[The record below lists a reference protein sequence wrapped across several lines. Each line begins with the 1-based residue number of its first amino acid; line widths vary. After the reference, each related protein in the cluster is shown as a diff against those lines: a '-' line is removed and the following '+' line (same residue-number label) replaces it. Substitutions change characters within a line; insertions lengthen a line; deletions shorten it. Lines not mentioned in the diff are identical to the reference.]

1 MSRRLPV
8 FAGAALL
15 VLGLGLL
22 AARMLDRLHPYT
34 TTIDHGPAPE
44 AAADPYL
51 AAEHFLAQRGVT
63 VRRADNVDAIAR
75 LPAPGQTL
83 LLLGE
88 RSRMTPPQAERLLE
102 WAAKGGH
109 LLFVAERLYDEET
122 GRSDDPLLDRLGIQQ
137 YLSEDLDE
145 DDAGESRDEEAANE
159 GAANEEA
166 ADPEERDAG
175 EPPEAD
181 ASKADSP
188 AAGVP
193 ATGIPATGVPATGA
207 PADEHALDPFPQ
219 LTKLYLENE
228 EQPAYF
234 SFDTDY
240 HLYDSENRAHAWA
253 NSAAATHMLQLY
265 HGEGLITVLSDPWIW
280 DNERIGEYDNAW
292 LLWYLSQDSEVTLL
306 YRADHD
312 DLFSLLLRHFP
323 EALAALAML
332 AAALLWRV
340 GRRQGPIIAP
350 APLARRQLQE
360 HIRAGADFLL
370 RRSGQQA
377 LLGGLQRDIQ
387 RRARRRHPGFER
399 LPVAEQWQ
407 VLGRL
412 TRLPSRTISQA
423 MRPLPKQRLSAAD
436 FTRQVAHLQSLR
448 NAL

>member
-1 MSRRLPV
+1 MTRRSWFIL
-8 FAGAALL
+8 GALGALL
-15 VLGLGLL
+15 LGLL
-22 AARMLDRLHPYT
+22 AIYALDRLQPYQ

-44 AAADPYL
+44 VAANPYL
-51 AAEHFLAQRGVT
+51 AAERFLRQREVT
-63 VRRADNVDAIAR
+63 VRRADGVDVIDH

-83 LLLGE
+83 MLLGE
-88 RSRMTPPQAERLLE
+88 RSRMTPRQADQLLA

-109 LLFVAERLYDEET
+109 LLFIAERVYDEKT
-122 GRSDDPLLDRLGIQQ
+122 GESGDPLLDRLGIQQ

-145 DDAGESRDEEAANE
+145 ESSDESTEADGDAPDAPQTEAA
-159 GAANEEA
+159 
-166 ADPEERDAG
+166 
-175 EPPEAD
+175 
-181 ASKADSP
+181 
-188 AAGVP
+188 
-193 ATGIPATGVPATGA
+193 A
-207 PADEHALDPFPQ
+207 PKGDEQDEQAVDPFPQ

-228 EQPAYF
+228 DEPAYF

-240 HLYDSENRAHAWA
+240 HLYDSEDRAHAWA

-265 HGEGLITVLSDPWIW
+265 HGDGLVTVLSDPWIW
-280 DNERIGEYDNAW
+280 DNENISQYDNAW

-323 EALAALAML
+323 QALAALGLLVAL
-332 AAALLWRV
+332 ALWHL
-340 GRRQGPIIAP
+340 GRRQGPVLAP
-350 APLARRQLQE
+350 APAARRQLEE
-360 HIRAGADFLL
+360 HVRAGADFLL
-370 RRSGQQA
+370 RRSGQHS

-423 MRPLPKQRLSAAD
+423 MRPLPRQRLSAAD